1 MRPLLL
7 RSLYWLAGVG
17 AAAALAALL
26 FGWAVGLALALLA
39 ALIGLGFHLY
49 YLDKLL
55 AWLDN
60 PAPERTPEGMGG
72 WQDVFSAL
80 YRQSRQ
86 QTMAQKKLSSALERF
101 INAGEAMPDGVVV
114 LDEHDRI
121 EWLNPMAVDHFQL
134 DRKRDV
140 GNMVANLVRQPGF
153 HDYLLAQNYSQPLIL
168 RLSQP
173 LILRLSQPVEQVLAV
188 QLVPFDSTRKLLISR
203 DITQLDRVQ
212 TVHRDFVA
220 NVSHELRTP
229 LTVIGG
235 FLETLADMDAPEP
248 DVTRQFLPMMMEQA
262 KRMQS
267 LVEDLLTLSR
277 LENGSKT
284 ASQENVDMAALL
296 NTLRVEAEGLSQ
308 GRHQII
314 LGDCD
319 AANLW
324 GNANE
329 LHSAFGTLVSNA
341 VRYTP
346 EGGRI
351 RLDWRL
357 DKGRGVFSV
366 SDTGIGIAPQH
377 IPRLTER
384 FYRVDRGRSRGTGGT
399 GLGLAIVKHVLARHH
414 ARLDVHSE
422 LERGSTFSVWFN
434 ADHLAPTA

>member
-173 LILRLSQPVEQVLAV
+173 VEQVLAV

-284 ASQENVDMAALL
+284 TTLEKVDMAALL

-308 GRHQII
+308 GRHQIV
-314 LGDCD
+314 LDACD
-319 AANLW
+319 SASLW
-324 GNANE
+324 GNASE
-329 LHSAFGTLVSNA
+329 LHSAFGNLVSNA

-346 EGGRI
+346 EDGII
-351 RLDWRL
+351 RLAWRMER
-357 DKGRGVFSV
+357 GRGVFSV

-384 FYRVDRGRSRGTGGT
+384 FYRIDRGRSRGTGGT